1 MDLASKKNAADVP
14 PPPEGSAERQSS
26 NNDTS
31 CDIIPGRDVNM
42 VAGEAFQDQ
51 LEQPSEVDFLGNGAA
66 AAAAAA
72 MEARALQL
80 RELVVHAASRQ
91 QQPHI
96 RSCSSRLPGE
106 H

>member
-51 LEQPSEVDFLGNGAA
+51 LEQPSEVDFLGDGAA

-72 MEARALQL
+72 MEEDA
-80 RELVVHAASRQ
+80 EDTEVTFGDPCGVH
-91 QQPHI
+91 
-96 RSCSSRLPGE
+96 E
-106 H
+106 

>member
-14 PPPEGSAERQSS
+14 PPPEGDAERQSS

-51 LEQPSEVDFLGNGAA
+51 LEQPSVVDLLGA
-66 AAAAAA
+66 
-72 MEARALQL
+72 
-80 RELVVHAASRQ
+80 V
-91 QQPHI
+91 
-96 RSCSSRLPGE
+96 
-106 H
+106 